1 MGQFYEPFSM
11 DMFCST
17 SDMHFPQV
25 AGVTCAF
32 GISRRIGLLYAYD
45 DKKYSLSLGLSV
57 YTKLSNAFYR
67 KMCKEYAKVKEE
79 QPKLGYEYML
89 LTMSKMF
96 IPVHMLKI
104 DGL

>member
-1 MGQFYEPFSM
+1 MNLSVWICFAALRICISLKW
-11 DMFCST
+11 
-17 SDMHFPQV
+17 QV
-25 AGVTCAF
+25 SPVHF

-57 YTKLSNAFYR
+57 YTNFQMLSIVR
-67 KMCKEYAKVKEE
+67 CVKNMRSKRRAA
-79 QPKLGYEYML
+79 KLGYEYML

>member
-1 MGQFYEPFSM
+1 MHNKVTAKDIFVGYRDKGHSLQVGQFYEPFSM

-57 YTKLSNAFYR
+57 YTNFQMLSIVRCVKNMR
-67 KMCKEYAKVKEE
+67 K
-79 QPKLGYEYML
+79 
-89 LTMSKMF
+89 
-96 IPVHMLKI
+96 
-104 DGL
+104 